1 MTGDCTGLASR
12 ACTAQ
17 SAGLLRQLACKS
29 WQQAGNR
36 PGMLLA
42 APSSINLRGATVQ
55 HRPPT
60 RPNPDTTD
68 ACSTANSL
76 SRHLCASR
84 YLPGARM
91 GRFETA
97 RLHCGEINTHA
108 WGTRIRCRCCRVH
121 SWGMTVVVGRA
132 HNKETNTHAWGTRIW
147 YRCCRVHSWGTAV
160 ALIGAPDEQTG
171 CSSKRSAH
179 SLRKWALVW
188 HPVPP
193 AWTLPSGG
201 GTAEACGVGAHAAG
215 QGRKGGQ
222 PARLGS
228 GATKPTQAHFG
239 QNQKCLLGHPM

>member
-42 APSSINLRGATVQ
+42 APSSISLRGATVQ

-60 RPNPDTTD
+60 RPNPDTTA
-68 ACSTANSL
+68 ACSTANAL

-108 WGTRIRCRCCRVH
+108 WGTRI
-121 SWGMTVVVGRA
+121 
-132 HNKETNTHAWGTRIW
+132 W
-147 YRCCRVHSWGTAV
+147 YRCCRVHSWGMAV